1 MMSLISTDAGR
12 GGPFLGLSHLTA
24 TVGLP
29 ILFRRGCDPFT
40 GQPYQ
45 WSLQYPLERFI
56 GRILCHFW
64 ETAGGQED
72 WRQWMQ
78 STGWTGLSEIQKN
91 PYTGE
96 DIKPYERQ
104 WLNRWIGENGNW
116 DKEME
121 QYMNWDEGKFEKA
134 WRSLPGHKRAQ
145 LPIGKTYVHQWLDES
160 KKRQFNNAWAAF
172 IEDPQ
177 IKVSS

>member
-1 MMSLISTDAGR
+1 MIPGAGVRSALNDVLMPQPRR
-12 GGPFLGLSHLTA
+12 GGPFLGLLANRNRWITHPLLEEA
-24 TVGLP
+24 T
-29 ILFRRGCDPFT
+29 DPFT
-40 GQPYQ
+40 GQPINGAA
-45 WSLQYPLERFI
+45 YPLERFI
-56 GRILCHFW
+56 GRMLPFW

-96 DIKPYERQ
+96 EIKPYERQ

-134 WRSLPGHKRAQ
+134 WRLLVTCSTA
-145 LPIGKTYVHQWLDES
+145 Y
-160 KKRQFNNAWAAF
+160 
-172 IEDPQ
+172 
-177 IKVSS
+177 